1 MVSALCFVAAGFLGG
16 GAYAMAK
23 QGVPRTAVVVLGG
36 LALLAAAA
44 GLMWFGS

>member
-1 MVSALCFVAAGFLGG
+1 MMSVLCFVAAGFLGG
-16 GAYAMAK
+16 GAYSMAK
-23 QGVPRTAVVVLGG
+23 QGGPRVAVVIVGG